1 MASGADQVMS
11 RPASGM
17 MPGLP
22 RIDDQEMRTV
32 VAAQLK
38 DGRRS
43 KVRRQLGENY
53 YDATYVELRIRKLG
67 VRIPPGGLQ
76 KQPLTCDNRS
86 EADLVRGVV

>member
-32 VAAQLK
+32 VAAQLE

-43 KVRRQLGENY
+43 TVRRQLGESY
-53 YDATYVELRIRKLG
+53 YNATYVELRTR
-67 VRIPPGGLQ
+67 RFGGSNSSRRTLETAPHLRQ
-76 KQPLTCDNRS
+76 Q
-86 EADLVRGVV
+86 VGG